1 MNIQVHDAGIVTGL
15 LKNRPFLLGEIFIQD
30 TTKNLNANN
39 YLRDKLTGAPIM
51 RLQEGD
57 LYGGCNE
64 WYGGLSGTAA
74 DATVNGITKSVHPH
88 IYQLGSGS
96 ALKFANHLLYKFAD
110 SDNNILN
117 EVYTEL
123 SNNPNTL
130 YLYVGPK
137 GASDPIKSAFA
148 NSEIADTKLF
158 QKLERVEEGVAKQK
172 FEVIGDAGNT
182 HHLGDDPK
190 YQNLANRIDS
200 GDLVFYSAVY
210 KQVFIWH
217 LSRSQA
223 SLVRFHYN
231 ELESKS
237 LNKEFKTE
245 LNEGTYSLKSFLD
258 KVGRQFQRLTDEG
271 WIEAEATKSTTDG
284 TIYANIPD
292 TIKEG
297 NVVHIPFLV
306 GNAYIN
312 PEDELTV
319 KYPTL
324 DELDVAS
331 SADKVLPG
339 DLLFAVPSTDGK
351 FKLVKVS
358 LLSEFLKRMSLK
370 DFNTLRADQYAKDR
384 WESDEAATNYESKDE
399 KFIDDI
405 QKGVKKL
412 PDLLNRFGAT
422 KADIDP
428 KTGKIITSQIPSFI
442 LGGLKRVNTFTL
454 ELLEEA
460 KETTTAPK
468 EGIDVTKKGEVLAA
482 LLTDDWEFDNDGNIT
497 YTGAE
502 DFDRQTLDN
511 IYFIWKDDP
520 FEITDDY
527 AVFFEKKQADDID
540 DPNSKKVKEINN
552 GDMLIYNGDLKKFEV
567 IDNSSELISLIVDNK
582 HVVGTPTLTP
592 KTSDRNSTFKVIDG
606 TDFADKTIFTNEV
619 EEVSIDVSNPDS
631 GNIVFGNPY
640 GVITAVTEVNET
652 LKVLVDHHHLPIINS
667 KGVAYNSLFSF
678 LQNADE
684 DGHDSGLKLEL
695 QDRGLQ
701 FINTNFDYSPINRDD
716 NFRWIFEDEIAKDPD
731 FNPNTLKLDY
741 DDLKGAIGHLYL
753 PNVTGTLATEE
764 EILSATKFLL
774 DAIKEALDTYA
785 LSGTDDYL
793 QTVHTKNGKKYLK
806 DSAISFDSNK
816 AGDGTP
822 ADASIAF
829 HPGDEKGTNAHSS
842 TPKPNEILV
851 QATNENIGGTDV
863 EWHQDIT
870 VRNKIPE
877 IPTEQLSLGAT
888 KVQNIL
894 PNFDGTLLNTNS
906 IIFCGYWTDPDPENS

>member
-64 WYGGLSGTAA
+64 WYGGLSGNAA
-74 DATVNGITKSVHPH
+74 DATENGITKSVHPH

-110 SDNNILN
+110 SDNEILN

-137 GASDPIKSAFA
+137 GASDPIKSTFA
-148 NSEIADTKLF
+148 NSEVADTKLF
-158 QKLERVEEGVAKQK
+158 QKLQDGTKYK
-172 FEVIGDAGNT
+172 FEVIGDAENT
-182 HHLGDDPK
+182 HHLGETPI
-190 YQNLANRIDS
+190 YQSLANRIDS

-223 SLVRFHYN
+223 SLVRFNYN
-231 ELESKS
+231 ELQSKS
-237 LNKEFKTE
+237 LDKEFETE
-245 LNEGTYSLKSFLD
+245 LNAGTYSLKSFLD

-271 WIEAEATKSTTDG
+271 WIEATTAYDG
-284 TIYANIPD
+284 TERIATVPD

-297 NVVHIPFLV
+297 NVVHIPFIV
-306 GNAYIN
+306 AGDYIN

-319 KYPTL
+319 SYPTL
-324 DELDVAS
+324 DELDVAN
-331 SADKVLPG
+331 SAVKVLPG
-339 DLLFAVPSTDGK
+339 DLLFAVPSTEGK

-370 DFNTLRADQYAKDR
+370 SFNTLRVDQYARDR
-384 WESDEAATNYESKDE
+384 WETEEAGNTYGSKDSE
-399 KFIDDI
+399 FIDDI
-405 QKGVKKL
+405 QKGIKKL

-454 ELLEEA
+454 ELLQEA
-460 KETTTAPK
+460 ASDEVTVP
-468 EGIDVTKKGEVLAA
+468 EGIDLEDKGEILAA
-482 LLTDDWEFDNDGNIT
+482 LLTGDFEFDNDGNIT
-497 YTGAE
+497 YTGTE

-511 IYFIWKDDP
+511 IYFIWQDGP
-520 FEITDDY
+520 YEITESNPFFVKRGSNDVNDDN
-527 AVFFEKKQADDID
+527 DDVI
-540 DPNSKKVKEINN
+540 KEINN
-552 GDMLIYNGDLKKFEV
+552 GDMVIYNGKIKKFEV
-567 IDNSSELISLIVDNK
+567 IDNSSELISLIVDGK

-592 KTSDRNSTFKVIDG
+592 KTTDRSSIFKVVKTVEG
-606 TDFADKTIFTNEV
+606 VSSFADENIFTEEV
-619 EEVSIDVSNPDS
+619 EEVSIDVENPDS
-631 GNIVFGNPY
+631 GDIVFGNPH
-640 GVITAVTEVNET
+640 GVIFAESEDESFIDAN
-652 LKVLVDHHHLPIINS
+652 HLPIINS
-667 KGVAYNSLFSF
+667 NGVAYNSLFSF
-678 LQNADE
+678 LQSDE
-684 DGHDSGLKLEL
+684 HDSGLKLEL
-695 QDRGLQ
+695 QKRGLQ
-701 FINTNFDYSPINRDD
+701 FINTDFDYSPINEDD
-716 NFRWIFEDEIAKDPD
+716 NFNWIFAESEVED
-731 FNPNTLKLDY
+731 PNSLKAYYELN
-741 DDLKGAIGHLYL
+741 KSQAGHLWL
-753 PNVTGTLATEE
+753 PNVHGTLATEE
-764 EILSATKFLL
+764 EILAAVQFLL

-793 QTVHTKNGKKYLK
+793 QTIYTDEDGKKLLK
-806 DSAISFDSNK
+806 DSAVSFDSHK
-816 AGDGTP
+816 AETGKP

-829 HPGDEKGTNAHSS
+829 HPGDEKGTNTHSDA
-842 TPKPNEILV
+842 TETNEIIV
-851 QATNENIGGTDV
+851 QSKNMNIRGHNPDWHQEITVVNGIPKIPDAQLELPAKGTDSV
-863 EWHQDIT
+863 
-870 VRNKIPE
+870 KI
-877 IPTEQLSLGAT
+877 
-888 KVQNIL
+888 QNIL
-894 PNFDGTLLNTNS
+894 PNFGGTLINSNS
-906 IIFCGYWTDPDPENS
+906 IIFCGYWTDPDLENGGE

>member
-30 TTKNLNANN
+30 TTKNLKASN

-64 WYGGLSGTAA
+64 WYGGLSGNAA
-74 DATVNGITKSVHPH
+74 DATENGITKSVHPH

-110 SDNNILN
+110 ADNNILN

-137 GASDPIKSAFA
+137 GSSDPIKSEFA
-148 NSEIADTKLF
+148 NSEVADTKLF
-158 QKLERVEEGVAKQK
+158 QKLVDGEKQK
-172 FEVIGDAGNT
+172 FEVIGDAENT
-182 HHLGDDPK
+182 HHLGDTAV
-190 YQNLANRIDS
+190 YQSLANRIDS

-223 SLVRFHYN
+223 SLVRFNYN
-231 ELESKS
+231 ELQSKS
-237 LNKEFKTE
+237 LNKEFATE
-245 LNEGTYSLKSFLD
+245 LNAGTYSLKSFLD

-271 WIEAEATKSTTDG
+271 WIEATTAYDG
-284 TIYANIPD
+284 TDILARVPN

-297 NVVHIPFLV
+297 NVVYIPFIV
-306 GNAYIN
+306 AGDYIN

-319 KYPTL
+319 SYPTL
-324 DELDVAS
+324 DELDVAN
-331 SADKVLPG
+331 SAVKVLPG

-370 DFNTLRADQYAKDR
+370 SFNTLRADQYARDR
-384 WESDEAATNYESKDE
+384 WETDEAEDNYESKDSD
-399 KFIDDI
+399 FITDI
-405 QKGVKKL
+405 QKGIKKL

-454 ELLEEA
+454 ELLDEA
-460 KETTTAPK
+460 IATESAPQ
-468 EGIDVTKKGEVLAA
+468 EGIDPTKKGEVLAA
-482 LLTDDWEFDNDGNIT
+482 LLTKDWELDDDGNIT
-497 YTGAE
+497 YKSAE

-511 IYFIWKDDP
+511 MYFIWQDGP
-520 FEITDDY
+520 YEITTDNPFFVKRTPNDVDDGN
-527 AVFFEKKQADDID
+527 VEV
-540 DPNSKKVKEINN
+540 VKEINN

-567 IDNSSELISLIVDNK
+567 IDNSSELISLIVDGK

-592 KTSDRNSTFKVIDG
+592 KTSDRESNFKVV
-606 TDFADKTIFTNEV
+606 KTVEGVSSFDDEAIFTDGEV
-619 EEVSIDVSNPDS
+619 EEVSIDVENPDS
-631 GNIVFGNPY
+631 GDIVFGNPH
-640 GVITAVTEVNET
+640 GVIFAESEE
-652 LKVLVDHHHLPIINS
+652 KAFVDANHLPIINS

-695 QDRGLQ
+695 QKRGLQ
-701 FINTNFDYSPINRDD
+701 FINTDFDYSPINEDD
-716 NFRWIFEDEIAKDPD
+716 NFNWIFAESEVED
-731 FNPNTLKLDY
+731 PNSLKAYYELNRSQ
-741 DDLKGAIGHLYL
+741 AGHLWL
-753 PNVTGTLATEE
+753 PNVHGVLATEE
-764 EILSATKFLL
+764 EILAAVQFLL

-785 LSGTDDYL
+785 LSGTEDYL
-793 QTVHTKNGKKYLK
+793 QTIYKDEDGKKYLK
-806 DSAISFDSNK
+806 DSAISFDSHK
-816 AGDGTP
+816 ADTGVP
-822 ADASIAF
+822 ADASIIF
-829 HPGDEKGTNAHSS
+829 HPGDEKGENTHNG
-842 TPKPNEILV
+842 TTETNEIIV
-851 QATNENIGGTDV
+851 QSKNTNIRGHNPD
-863 EWHQDIT
+863 WHQEIT
-870 VRNKIPE
+870 VVNGIPKIPE
-877 IPTEQLSLGAT
+877 AQLALPAKGQDSA
-888 KVQNIL
+888 KIQNIL
-894 PNFDGTLLNTNS
+894 PNFDGTLINSNS
-906 IIFCGYWTDPDPENS
+906 IIFCGYWTDPDPEA